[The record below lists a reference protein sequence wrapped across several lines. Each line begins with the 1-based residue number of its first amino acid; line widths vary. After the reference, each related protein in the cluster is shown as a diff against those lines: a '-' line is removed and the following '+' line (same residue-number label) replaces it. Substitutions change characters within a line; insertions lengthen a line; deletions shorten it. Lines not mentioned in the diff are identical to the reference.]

1 MQTIQSLKNT
11 RKMLGTCLGQI
22 CLFMCFLVCHD
33 TSVNAQQIIVS
44 EGGQKIK
51 IYDDGTYAIVPGDN
65 EKPVL
70 LAALPTLNGA
80 EKMLTQVKIIEA
92 EYFVLL
98 FNLQKSIDILQLSIK
113 QMGKEEPTKKVDDLR
128 NKTKE
133 LRGKMKDSESLY
145 DNALYYLK
153 AAIKCQKLPEAKKQ
167 KKIQKI
173 EKYIQNK
180 DYIFKT
186 SKYRDD
192 ASQEWLAYDGKS
204 FVNRISTTLD
214 QEEKLPMLE
223 VKEKV
228 YALDC
233 HITEESQGEMHK
245 YYLAYTSLFDFT
257 PERLKS
263 HLKHENLLQG
273 SVRIRKM
280 NQTYLL
286 DMQVI
291 MHSKDAAKSYGHV
304 AEGSLIRFEYVNGIR
319 LNFKVEE
326 TTLGRIEEYSGK
338 VYYVFSFV
346 LDKEM
351 IKQLESLPLDYVGI
365 MWTTGYEKYDV
376 FEVDCL
382 MRQFHCFQNIK
393 M

>member
-1 MQTIQSLKNT
+1 MQVNKSINSFWNLITT
-11 RKMLGTCLGQI
+11 RITLVY
-22 CLFMCFLVCHD
+22 LFVFCMVYHH
-33 TSVNAQQIIVS
+33 TTYAQQIIVS

-51 IYDDGTYAIVPGDN
+51 IYDDGTYAIVPGEN
-65 EKPVL
+65 ESPVL
-70 LAALPTLNGA
+70 LATLPTLSG
-80 EKMLTQVKIIEA
+80 EKKMLTQVKIIEA

-98 FNLQKSIDILQLSIK
+98 FNLQKSVDIIQLSIK
-113 QMGKEEPTKKVDDLR
+113 QQEKDEPSRMLEDLK
-128 NKTKE
+128 NKSKE
-133 LRGKMKDSESLY
+133 LRGKIKDSQGLY

-153 AAIKCQKLPEAKKQ
+153 SAIKCQNLPENKKL
-167 KKIQKI
+167 KRIDKI
-173 EKYIQNK
+173 EKYIHNK

-192 ASQEWLAYDGKS
+192 ASQEWLAYDAKS
-204 FVNRISTTLD
+204 FTNRISSTLN

-228 YALDC
+228 FARDC
-233 HITEESQGEMHK
+233 QITEEAQGDNHK
-245 YYLAYTSLFDFT
+245 YYLSYASLFDYT

-263 HLKHENLLQG
+263 HLKQDNLLQ
-273 SVRIRKM
+273 SLVRIKRL
-280 NQTYLL
+280 NQNYYLDL
-286 DMQVI
+286 QVI
-291 MHSKDAAKSYGHV
+291 LHSKDAAKSYGHV
-304 AEGSLIRFEYVNGIR
+304 SEGSLIRFEYVNGIR

-326 TTLGRIEEYSGK
+326 TALGRIEEYSGK
-338 VYYVFSFV
+338 VYYVFSFA

-382 MRQFHCFQNIK
+382 MRQFQCFQNIK